1 VKVKKD
7 ESEILEKSKAMNGP
21 SMTKTME
28 VQRTLGNKELI
39 FSRLQQM
46 NPK

>member
-21 SMTKTME
+21 NMTKTME